1 MFVGVDGR
9 HRVNGEAERNNH
21 RIQLVLLQLGTAF
34 AQRYCAAYSRLL
46 SERVRGRIAQCRL
59 DKAGQLQNHI

>member
-34 AQRYCAAYSRLL
+34 AQRLRCVLEIIVGASSWPDCTVSA
-46 SERVRGRIAQCRL
+46 
-59 DKAGQLQNHI
+59 